1 MGNLDFLEKKPR
13 IVYTLSWDGITE
25 GKDKATSS
33 LFSLYNFSNE
43 EYSLQGL
50 INANSG
56 LEKSIDEFINA
67 ASVSYTFDINTN
79 FDIIL
84 TNSEFKEYS
93 VPRATLWKHAENAT
107 TEKDY
112 IGKQIG
118 LIFIDFMVNKEYS
131 LFLAYSFVEGSSC
144 TDGYYGPAFGPT
156 FNKVGWY
163 IGAVSMKDIPVGEI
177 GYIKNS
183 MPLVSIN
190 YSGKGFTSPQKPY
203 RYASRSF
210 DSDDVISI
218 FYDPNIIPDTNEAKS
233 KGFNAICAPG
243 DRNTKADI
251 KLNKDLAD
259 ILKAGYIGCL
269 NIYIYNDMFYVF
281 ENAPFAYRP
290 FISISYEN
298 INSIVGLC
306 IRDYN
311 TDNNT
316 VIYFNP
322 SISREE
328 YNIWRNKYFSS
339 EP

>member
-1 MGNLDFLEKKPR
+1 M
-13 IVYTLSWDGITE
+13 
-25 GKDKATSS
+25 
-33 LFSLYNFSNE
+33 FSLYNFSNE

-50 INANSG
+50 INANAG

-93 VPRATLWKHAENAT
+93 VTRATLWKHAENAT

-118 LIFIDFMVNKEYS
+118 LIFIDFMFNKEYS

-163 IGAVSMKDIPVGEI
+163 IGEVSMENIPVGEI

-203 RYASRSF
+203 RYVSRF
-210 DSDDVISI
+210 VKPDDDICI
-218 FYDPNIIPDTNEAKS
+218 WINTARIPKTDEEKS
-233 KGFNAICAPG
+233 KGYNSICKPEDFNSE
-243 DRNTKADI
+243 ADI
-251 KLNKDLAD
+251 KLNEDLAFLFHCSD
-259 ILKAGYIGCL
+259 IMIVNEVQQYGNDSNTNTMRYGFNVMLQIEYAEGLHISHGGEDIFFDP
-269 NIYIYNDMFYVF
+269 NISEDDYYNW
-281 ENAPFAYRP
+281 
-290 FISISYEN
+290 
-298 INSIVGLC
+298 
-306 IRDYN
+306 RD
-311 TDNNT
+311 
-316 VIYFNP
+316 
-322 SISREE
+322 
-328 YNIWRNKYFSS
+328 KYFKN
-339 EP
+339 PRP

>member
-13 IVYTLSWDGITE
+13 IAYTLSWDGVTE

-50 INANSG
+50 INANAG

-93 VPRATLWKHAENAT
+93 VPRATLWKYAENAT

-163 IGAVSMKDIPVGEI
+163 IGAVSMKNIPVGEI

-190 YSGKGFTSPQKPY
+190 YSGKGFTSPKEY
-203 RYASRSF
+203 YSKLSNSIEADDYYTIWIDHTVIEAASGKE
-210 DSDDVISI
+210 DD
-218 FYDPNIIPDTNEAKS
+218 Y
-233 KGFNAICAPG
+233 NAICNPG
-243 DRNTKADI
+243 DWNSKADI
-251 KLNKDLAD
+251 QLDEKLAKL
-259 ILKAGYIGCL
+259 LKAMSYNKVSAIVKYTEAVSKKTPENLGQIKTQQYITAWTVNKNQL
-269 NIYIYNDMFYVF
+269 NIYYGDDIIFRQTYDV
-281 ENAPFAYRP
+281 
-290 FISISYEN
+290 
-298 INSIVGLC
+298 
-306 IRDYN
+306 
-311 TDNNT
+311 
-316 VIYFNP
+316 
-322 SISREE
+322 EE
-328 YNIWRNKYFSS
+328 HAKWYAKYFSNT
-339 EP
+339 P

>member
-13 IVYTLSWDGITE
+13 IAYTLSWDGITE

-84 TNSEFKEYS
+84 TNSEFKEYY
-93 VPRATLWKHAENAT
+93 VPRATLWKHAGNAT

-163 IGAVSMKDIPVGEI
+163 IGAVSMKNIPVGEI

-190 YSGKGFTSPQKPY
+190 YSGKGFTSTKKPY
-203 RYASRSF
+203 RYATRSF

-218 FYDPNIIPDTNEAKS
+218 FYDPNIIPDTDEAKS

-243 DRNTKADI
+243 DWNTKADI

-259 ILKAGYIGCL
+259 IVKAGYNGCL
-269 NIYIYNDMFYVF
+269 NVYTYDGIGNTVDDTPI
-281 ENAPFAYRP
+281 PYRP
-290 FISISYEN
+290 LITIRYEN
-298 INSIVGLC
+298 INSIGGLC
-306 IRDYN
+306 IHE
-311 TDNNT
+311 TDDGI
-316 VIYFNP
+316 IYFNP

-328 YNIWRNKYFSS
+328 YNMWANKYFLS

>member
-13 IVYTLSWDGITE
+13 IAYTLSWDGVTE

-50 INANSG
+50 INANAG

-67 ASVSYTFDINTN
+67 ASVSYTFDVNTN

-118 LIFIDFMVNKEYS
+118 LIFIDFLVNKEYS

-163 IGAVSMKDIPVGEI
+163 TGAVSMKDIPVGEI

-183 MPLVSIN
+183 IPLVSIN

-203 RYASRSF
+203 SYISRSF
-210 DSDDVISI
+210 EPDDDICIGINFNKTPSTDEEI
-218 FYDPNIIPDTNEAKS
+218 S
-233 KGFNAICAPG
+233 KGFNSFC
-243 DRNTKADI
+243 DI
-251 KLNKDLAD
+251 KNPNIEVNVSLNEDLANIIKHCRRGSLSIMEYGEDAMAGISSVETSD
-259 ILKAGYIGCL
+259 IICNSLEVTRDTINGITGT
-269 NIYIYNDMFYVF
+269 
-281 ENAPFAYRP
+281 
-290 FISISYEN
+290 SILYYGD
-298 INSIVGLC
+298 IV
-306 IRDYN
+306 
-311 TDNNT
+311 
-316 VIYFNP
+316 YFNP
-322 SISREE
+322 NISEDD
-328 YNIWRNKYFSS
+328 YNSWYEKYFIHK
-339 EP
+339 P